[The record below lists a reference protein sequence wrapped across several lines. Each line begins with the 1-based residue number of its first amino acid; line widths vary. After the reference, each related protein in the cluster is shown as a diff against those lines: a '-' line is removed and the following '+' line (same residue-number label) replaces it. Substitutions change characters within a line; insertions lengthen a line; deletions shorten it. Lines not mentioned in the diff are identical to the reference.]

1 MQNVGLSVTIDSQ
14 PVPQRPPDEACL
26 NCGAVIPGIGSF
38 CPNCGAL
45 KPSLR
50 HQGAVF
56 PSGYLGLPQRPYQ
69 YQTTRRAPQW
79 RSVLKAV
86 MSYTMI
92 TYLIYQLVMLIA
104 LIYGISIVLPAVDG
118 IHYPVYII
126 APILIHIFTLTGGA
140 LAIYYI
146 LIVIAISLS
155 AAWLYI
161 TGFKGFAEELSM
173 TAKSRQHSKIFDL
186 CGLFF
191 GVLFLDM
198 IVALL
203 LLAGG
208 RTPIDP
214 TNTSE
219 PSELLFYLAN
229 ASVWEELVV
238 RVLLI
243 GLPLILIDLVRGRL
257 REHKYSYILGGGF
270 NIGIPEIVLIIVSSS
285 VFGYAHLSD
294 YGSWKVFPAA
304 VAGLAFAYMFLR
316 HGLGGAIMLHFAF
329 DYLGMPG
336 TAFGSSSGMDA
347 LLGLA
352 LLLWIGLGFI
362 FFVYYLV
369 RIGEFLTGRLFM
381 EERPTLAGAPSFPY
395 GSSIYY
401 GSPAQPGT
409 GSPGSIPYQESTAPA
424 MQTPTPPMFGR
435 GWTCPQCGHHE
446 ARWVEGKFQCL
457 RCGHLS

>member
-1 MQNVGLSVTIDSQ
+1 VTIDSQ
-14 PVPQRPPDEACL
+14 PVPPRPPDEACL
-26 NCGAVIPGIGSF
+26 NCGAMIPGIGSF

-50 HQGAVF
+50 QPDAVF
-56 PSGYLGLPQRPYQ
+56 PAGYAGLPQRPYQ
-69 YQTTRRAPQW
+69 YQTIRRAPQW
-79 RSVLKAV
+79 RSILKAV
-86 MSYTMI
+86 MSYSMI

-104 LIYGISIVLPAVDG
+104 LIYGISIVLPAING
-118 IHYPVYII
+118 IHYPVYVV
-126 APILIHIFTLTGGA
+126 APILIDLFTLTGDA

-155 AAWLYI
+155 AAWLYV

-173 TAKSRQHSKIFDL
+173 NAKSRQHSKIFDL

-191 GVLFLDM
+191 AVLFLDV

-208 RTPIDP
+208 RTPIHP
-214 TNTSE
+214 TGTSE

-229 ASVWEELVV
+229 ASVWEELVF

-243 GLPLILIDLVRGRL
+243 GVPLILIDLVRGRL
-257 REHKYSYILGGGF
+257 RKHKYSYVLGGGF
-270 NIGIPEIVLIIVSSS
+270 NIGIPETVLVIVSSS
-285 VFGYAHLSD
+285 IFGYAHLSA

-304 VAGLAFAYMFLR
+304 VAGLAFAYMFLW

-336 TAFGSSSGMDA
+336 TAFGTSIGTDA
-347 LLGLA
+347 LLSLA
-352 LLLWIGLGFI
+352 ELLWIGLGFI
-362 FFVYYLV
+362 FFAYYLL
-369 RIGEFLTGRLFM
+369 RIGEFLTGQKFM
-381 EERPTLAGAPSFPY
+381 EERPTLAGAPGFPY
-395 GSSIYY
+395 GSAIYY
-401 GSPAQPGT
+401 GPLAQPGP
-409 GSPGSIPYQESTAPA
+409 GSPEPIPP
-424 MQTPTPPMFGR
+424 QTPTGPAMHTPIPPMFGR
-435 GWTCPQCGHHE
+435 GWTCPQCGYHE
-446 ARWVEGKFQCL
+446 ARWLDGKFQCL

>member
-1 MQNVGLSVTIDSQ
+1 VTIDSQ

-26 NCGAVIPGIGSF
+26 NCGARIPGIGSF

-50 HQGAVF
+50 QPGAVF
-56 PSGYLGLPQRPYQ
+56 PTGYVGLPQRPYY
-69 YQTTRRAPQW
+69 YQATRRAPQW
-79 RSVLKAV
+79 RSILKAV

-92 TYLIYQLVMLIA
+92 TFLIYQLVTLIA
-104 LIYGISIVLPAVDG
+104 LIYGISIVLPAIKDA
-118 IHYPVYII
+118 HYGVYIV
-126 APILIHIFTLTGGA
+126 APMLIDIYTLTGGA

-155 AAWLYI
+155 AAWFFI

-173 TAKSRQHSKIFDL
+173 NAKSRQHSKIFDL

-191 GVLFLDM
+191 AVLFLDV

-208 RTPIDP
+208 KMPIDP
-214 TNTSE
+214 TGTSE
-219 PSELLFYLAN
+219 PWELLFFLAN
-229 ASVWEELVV
+229 ASVWEELIV
-238 RVLLI
+238 RVLLV
-243 GLPLILIDLVRGRL
+243 GVPLIVIDLVRGRL

-270 NIGIPEIVLIIVSSS
+270 NIGIPETVLVIVSSS
-285 VFGYAHLSD
+285 IFGYAHLAA

-304 VAGLAFAYMFLR
+304 IAGLAFAYMFLR

-329 DYLGMPG
+329 NYLGMPG
-336 TAFGSSSGMDA
+336 TAFGAPSGTDA

-352 LLLWIGLGFI
+352 ELLWIGLGFI
-362 FFVYYLV
+362 FFAYYVL
-369 RIGEFLTGRLFM
+369 RIGEFLTGRKFM
-381 EERPTLAGAPSFPY
+381 EERPTLAGAPGFPY

-401 GSPAQPGT
+401 GPPTQPGS
-409 GSPGSIPYQESTAPA
+409 GLPGPIPPQTPTVPA
-424 MQTPTPPMFGR
+424 MQTPTPPIFGR
-435 GWTCPQCGHHE
+435 GWTCPQCGHPE
-446 ARWVEGKFQCL
+446 ARWVDGKFQCL